1 MPIKG
6 KPNKYSARRAAIGT
20 EKFDS
25 RKEARRFVALQLL
38 ERGGEVR
45 NLRRQVK
52 IPLMGRDGPIKTPS
66 GRQAFYVADFV
77 YFDVRAGREVVE
89 DSKGYRTK
97 DYVLKRGIL
106 AAQGVKVTET

>member
-1 MPIKG
+1 MIKPRKYKSEPITIDG
-6 KPNKYSARRAAIGT
+6 IR
-20 EKFDS
+20 FDS
-25 RKEARRFVALQLL
+25 RKEARRFVTLQLL
-38 ERGGEVR
+38 ERGGEIR

-66 GRQAFYVADFV
+66 GRQAHYVADFV

>member
-1 MPIKG
+1 MTP
-6 KPNKYSARRAAIGT
+6 PHKYKSVPTVIDGIR
-20 EKFDS
+20 FDS

-38 ERGGEVR
+38 ERVGEIR